1 MIDYVATFI
10 AFFAVIDP
18 IGTVPVFV
26 AVTQHHDE
34 ATRRKVA
41 LIATG
46 VSAVVLFVFVVVGE
60 IILRAMNIP
69 LPAFRIAGG
78 VVLFLF
84 AITMILGES
93 KPENEITLA
102 ESAEDTAIFPV
113 AVPSLAGPGAMLAAV
128 LFTENARFNLW
139 EQAQTV
145 LMMFAV
151 LLVALV
157 LMLVAGRVQRVIGAS
172 GASVIS
178 RVMGL
183 ILASAATHNAL
194 EGIKEYFEI

>member
-1 MIDYVATFI
+1 MIDFVATFI

-26 AVTQHHDE
+26 AVTKRHD
-34 ATRRKVA
+34 AAMRRKLA
-41 LIATG
+41 FIATG
-46 VSAVVLFVFVVVGE
+46 VSAAVLIFFVLAGE
-60 IILRAMNIP
+60 VILRAMNIP

-78 VVLFLF
+78 LVLFLF

-93 KPENEITLA
+93 KPEKELSLA
-102 ESAEDTAIFPV
+102 ENAHDTAIYPL

-145 LMMFAV
+145 LMMLAV
-151 LLVALV
+151 LVVALV
-157 LMLVAGRVQRVIGAS
+157 LMLVASRVQRLIGAS

-183 ILASAATHNAL
+183 ILASAATHNVL
-194 EGIKEYFEI
+194 KGIKEYFEI